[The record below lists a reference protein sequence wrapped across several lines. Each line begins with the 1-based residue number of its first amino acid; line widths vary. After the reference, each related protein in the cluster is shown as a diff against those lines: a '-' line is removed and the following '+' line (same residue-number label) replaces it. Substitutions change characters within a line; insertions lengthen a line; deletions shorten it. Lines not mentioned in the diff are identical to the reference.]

1 MFADSETSKAVIN
14 DNINNTMSRNN
25 EMLKL
30 LVEHEITPFYLM
42 SFKFEFFYYN
52 FAIMRFFNILPLNK

>member
-30 LVEHEITPFYLM
+30 LVEHQITPFYLM
-42 SFKFEFFYYN
+42 SSEFFYYN
-52 FAIMRFFNILPLNK
+52 LAIIIKELY